1 MRHLH
6 RFDLVDD
13 DGSGTLEHHELMAAL
28 QAAQIPADAASID
41 EMIQL
46 MDANRDG
53 CIGWGEFEAF
63 MTEEFAAGKQ
73 LLSGEYL
80 LPSGTALP
88 FGAMISKLRREQMMG
103 EVMAG
108 GEARSK

>member
-1 MRHLH
+1 MLDLCIWLSVLGLNPRSSPH
-6 RFDLVDD
+6 RI
-13 DGSGTLEHHELMAAL
+13 LMK
-28 QAAQIPADAASID
+28 PAP
-41 EMIQL
+41 Q
-46 MDANRDG
+46 
-53 CIGWGEFEAF
+53 
-63 MTEEFAAGKQ
+63 EFAAGKQ

>member
-1 MRHLH
+1 MK
-6 RFDLVDD
+6 
-13 DGSGTLEHHELMAAL
+13 
-28 QAAQIPADAASID
+28 PAP
-41 EMIQL
+41 Q
-46 MDANRDG
+46 
-53 CIGWGEFEAF
+53 
-63 MTEEFAAGKQ
+63 EFAAGKQ